1 MADQK
6 IYDLILPKM
15 GESVDEATIVNWLK
29 NVGDLIKVDDFVVEI
44 ATDKVDSEVPSD
56 VNGKIIELCH
66 KVNDVVKVGETI
78 CRIELNESFDNN
90 QEPDLIDEIPNIEL
104 LSEENKNEELS
115 SNEISKPL
123 NVENQK
129 YISPLVRSIALKENI
144 SEDELLKISG
154 SGKDGRITKNDI
166 LKHIKLSNNF
176 EFNKNTNLKSSL
188 EDKSTIR
195 DLTRMEK
202 ILAEH
207 MVNSRKISPHVQSFI
222 ELDVTSLWDW
232 RNSIKDDFLK
242 KENNKLTITHVFIK
256 VVAEVLREFPILN
269 SSLKDDKIY
278 TKNEINI
285 GVATALSN
293 GNLIVP
299 VLKNSDQLSL
309 VGVVKKTN
317 ELVKKAR
324 NNNLNP
330 DDVVDGT
337 YTITNVGVFD
347 TLTGIPI
354 INQPQAG
361 ILAIGSISKKPAVIE
376 TEKGDFIGIRRKMIL
391 CHSYDHRIINGAT
404 GGLFLKRIK
413 ENIENWNPKTQI

>member
-29 NVGDLIKVDDFVVEI
+29 DVGDVIQVDDFVVEI

-56 VNGKIIELCH
+56 VNGKIIELCY

-78 CRIELNESFDNN
+78 CRIELNESSENN
-90 QEPDLIDEIPNIEL
+90 QQPDLIDEIPNIEL
-104 LSEENKNEELS
+104 LSEENKNEDLL

-123 NVENQK
+123 KVENQK

-176 EFNKNTNLKSSL
+176 EFNKNSNPKSFF

-202 ILAEH
+202 ILAEN
-207 MVNSRKISPHVQSFI
+207 MVNSKKISPHVQSFI

-232 RNSIKDDFLK
+232 RDSIKGEFLK

-293 GNLIVP
+293 GDLIVP

-317 ELVKKAR
+317 ELIKKAR

>member
-90 QEPDLIDEIPNIEL
+90 QQPDLIDEIPNIEL
-104 LSEENKNEELS
+104 LSEENKNEEPS

-123 NVENQK
+123 KVENQK

-154 SGKDGRITKNDI
+154 SGKDGRIIKNDI

-176 EFNKNTNLKSSL
+176 EFNKNSNLKSSF

-232 RNSIKDDFLK
+232 RNSIKDEFLK

-317 ELVKKAR
+317 ELIKKAR

>member
-90 QEPDLIDEIPNIEL
+90 QQPDLIDEIPNIEL

-123 NVENQK
+123 KVENQK
-129 YISPLVRSIALKENI
+129 YISPLVRSIALKEKI

-176 EFNKNTNLKSSL
+176 EFNKNSNLKSSF

-232 RNSIKDDFLK
+232 RYSIKDEFLK

-317 ELVKKAR
+317 ELIKKAR

>member
-6 IYDLILPKM
+6 IYDLTLPKM

-90 QEPDLIDEIPNIEL
+90 QQPDLIDEIPNIEL

-166 LKHIKLSNNF
+166 LKHIKFSNNF
-176 EFNKNTNLKSSL
+176 EFNKNSNPKSSF

-207 MVNSRKISPHVQSFI
+207 MVNSRKNSPHVQSFI

-232 RNSIKDDFLK
+232 RYSIKDEFLK

>member
-6 IYDLILPKM
+6 IYDLVLPKM

-29 NVGDLIKVDDFVVEI
+29 NVGDLIKVDDFIVEI

-176 EFNKNTNLKSSL
+176 EFNKNSNLKSSF

>member
-29 NVGDLIKVDDFVVEI
+29 NVGDFIKIDDFVVEI

-66 KVNDVVKVGETI
+66 KVNDVVKVGEII
-78 CRIELNESFDNN
+78 CRIELNESSDNN
-90 QEPDLIDEIPNIEL
+90 QQPDLIDEIPNIEL
-104 LSEENKNEELS
+104 LSEENKNEEVL
-115 SNEISKPL
+115 SNEILKPL
-123 NVENQK
+123 KVENQK

-144 SEDELLKISG
+144 SEDELLKING

-176 EFNKNTNLKSSL
+176 EFNKNSDPKLSL
-188 EDKSTIR
+188 DDKSTIR

-232 RNSIKDDFLK
+232 RYSIKDEFLK

-317 ELVKKAR
+317 ELIKKAR

-354 INQPQAG
+354 INQPQVG

>member
-90 QEPDLIDEIPNIEL
+90 QQPDLIDEIPNIEL

-176 EFNKNTNLKSSL
+176 EFNKNSNLKSSF

-232 RNSIKDDFLK
+232 RNSIKDEFLK

>member
-29 NVGDLIKVDDFVVEI
+29 NVGDFIKVDDFVVEI

-123 NVENQK
+123 KVENQK

-176 EFNKNTNLKSSL
+176 EFNKNSNLKSSF

-232 RNSIKDDFLK
+232 RDSVKVEFLK

-317 ELVKKAR
+317 ELIKKAR
-324 NNNLNP
+324 NNSLNP

-354 INQPQAG
+354 INQPQVG

>member
-6 IYDLILPKM
+6 IYDLVLPKM

-90 QEPDLIDEIPNIEL
+90 QQPDLIDEIPNIEL

-176 EFNKNTNLKSSL
+176 EFNKNSNLKSSF

>member
-29 NVGDLIKVDDFVVEI
+29 DVGDVIQVDDFVVEI

-56 VNGKIIELCH
+56 VNGKIIELCY

-78 CRIELNESFDNN
+78 CRIELNESSDNN
-90 QEPDLIDEIPNIEL
+90 QQPDLIDEIPNIEL
-104 LSEENKNEELS
+104 LSEENKNEELL

-123 NVENQK
+123 KVENQK

-176 EFNKNTNLKSSL
+176 EFNKNSNPKSFF

-202 ILAEH
+202 ILAEN
-207 MVNSRKISPHVQSFI
+207 MVNSKKISPHVQSFI

-232 RNSIKDDFLK
+232 RDSIKGEFLK

-317 ELVKKAR
+317 ELIKKAR

-354 INQPQAG
+354 INQPQVG

>member
-123 NVENQK
+123 KVENQK

-176 EFNKNTNLKSSL
+176 EFNKNSNLKSSF

-232 RNSIKDDFLK
+232 RDSIKDEFLK

>member
-6 IYDLILPKM
+6 IYDLVLPKM

-90 QEPDLIDEIPNIEL
+90 QQPDLIDEIPNIEL

-123 NVENQK
+123 KVENQK

-176 EFNKNTNLKSSL
+176 EFNKNSNLKSSF

-232 RNSIKDDFLK
+232 RYSIKDEFLK

-317 ELVKKAR
+317 ELIKKAR

>member
-90 QEPDLIDEIPNIEL
+90 QQPDLIDEIPNIEL
-104 LSEENKNEELS
+104 ISEENKNEELS

-176 EFNKNTNLKSSL
+176 EFNKNSNLKSSF

-202 ILAEH
+202 ILADH

-232 RNSIKDDFLK
+232 RNSIKDEFLK

-317 ELVKKAR
+317 ELIKKAR

>member
-90 QEPDLIDEIPNIEL
+90 QQPDLIDEIPNIEL
-104 LSEENKNEELS
+104 ISEENKNEELS

-123 NVENQK
+123 KVENQK

-176 EFNKNTNLKSSL
+176 EFNKNSNLKSSF

-232 RNSIKDDFLK
+232 RYSIKDEFLK

-317 ELVKKAR
+317 ELIKKAR

>member
-90 QEPDLIDEIPNIEL
+90 QQPDLIDEIPNIEL
-104 LSEENKNEELS
+104 LSEENKNEEPS

-123 NVENQK
+123 KVENQK

-176 EFNKNTNLKSSL
+176 EFNKNSNLKSSF

-232 RNSIKDDFLK
+232 RNSIKDEFLK

-317 ELVKKAR
+317 ELIKKAR

>member
-29 NVGDLIKVDDFVVEI
+29 NIGDFIKIDDFVVEI

-78 CRIELNESFDNN
+78 CRIELNESSDNN
-90 QEPDLIDEIPNIEL
+90 QQPDLIDEIPNIEL
-104 LSEENKNEELS
+104 LSEENKNEEVL
-115 SNEISKPL
+115 SNEILKPL
-123 NVENQK
+123 KVENQK

-144 SEDELLKISG
+144 SEDELLKING

-176 EFNKNTNLKSSL
+176 EFNKNSDPKLSL
-188 EDKSTIR
+188 DDKSTIR

-232 RNSIKDDFLK
+232 RDSIKDEFLK

-317 ELVKKAR
+317 ELIKKAR

-354 INQPQAG
+354 INQPQVG

>member
-29 NVGDLIKVDDFVVEI
+29 NVGDFIKIDDFVVEI

-78 CRIELNESFDNN
+78 CRIELNESSDNN
-90 QEPDLIDEIPNIEL
+90 QQPDLIDEIPNIEL
-104 LSEENKNEELS
+104 LSEENKNEEVL
-115 SNEISKPL
+115 SNEILKPL
-123 NVENQK
+123 KVENQK
-129 YISPLVRSIALKENI
+129 YISPLVRSIALKENL
-144 SEDELLKISG
+144 SEDELLKING

-176 EFNKNTNLKSSL
+176 EFNKNSDPKLSL
-188 EDKSTIR
+188 DDKSTIR

-232 RNSIKDDFLK
+232 RYSIKDEFLK

-317 ELVKKAR
+317 ELIKKAR

-354 INQPQAG
+354 INQPQVG

>member
-104 LSEENKNEELS
+104 ISEENKNEELS

-123 NVENQK
+123 KVENQK

-176 EFNKNTNLKSSL
+176 EFNKNSNLNSSF

-232 RNSIKDDFLK
+232 RYSIKDEFLK
-242 KENNKLTITHVFIK
+242 KENNKLTITHIFIK